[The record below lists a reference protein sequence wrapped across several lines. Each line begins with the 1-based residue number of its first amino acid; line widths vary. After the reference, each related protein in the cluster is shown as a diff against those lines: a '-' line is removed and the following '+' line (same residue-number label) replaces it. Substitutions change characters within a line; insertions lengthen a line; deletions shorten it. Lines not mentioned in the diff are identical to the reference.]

1 MKVIT
6 KEMASVWDNR
16 FLELSEQVA
25 SWSKDPSTKVG
36 CLIVSSDKRIIGQG
50 FNGFPKKMLDDGRLF
65 DKVEK
70 HRYIIHAEENAL
82 LNPTQPMQ
90 GATAY
95 VWPLHPCPRCAAKL
109 VQVGIAKVVANYPS
123 EKHSTT
129 YELAEVAELFKE
141 CGIEFILISTEAPK

>member
-16 FLELSEQVA
+16 FLELSKQVA

-36 CLIVSSDKRIIGQG
+36 CLIVNSAKRIINQG
-50 FNGFPKKMLDDGRLF
+50 FNGFPKKMMDDGRLF

-109 VQVGIAKVVANYPS
+109 VQVGITKVVANYPS

-141 CGIEFILISTEAPK
+141 CGIDFILISTEAPK